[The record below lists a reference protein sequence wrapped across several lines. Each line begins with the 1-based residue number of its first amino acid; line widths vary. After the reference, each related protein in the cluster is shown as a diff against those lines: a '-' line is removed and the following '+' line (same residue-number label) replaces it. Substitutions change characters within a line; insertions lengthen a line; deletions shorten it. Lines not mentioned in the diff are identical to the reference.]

1 MSVMDNAQIAQ
12 IGSVDEPRIFTLT
25 EAQDLFPL
33 VRRITADA
41 YEELQPVK
49 QTLRNMMSTDPRIV
63 KIENAYEEIVK
74 RWVNKMERL
83 GLVVKGLWLVD
94 FDTGDGYLCW
104 KYPELQINH
113 YHEYTTGFAG
123 RRGLDEVIEEIDP
136 DWA

>member
-1 MSVMDNAQIAQ
+1 MSVVNNAQIAQ
-12 IGSVDEPRIFTLT
+12 IGSVDEPRIFTLA
-25 EAQDLFPL
+25 EARDLFPL

-41 YEELQPVK
+41 CQELQPVK
-49 QTLRNMMSTDPRIV
+49 QTLRNMLSTDPRIV
-63 KIENAYEEIVK
+63 KIEKAYEDIVK

-123 RRGLDEVIEEIDP
+123 RRGLGEVIEEIDP

>member
-1 MSVMDNAQIAQ
+1 MSFINNAQIAQ
-12 IGSVDEPRIFTLT
+12 IGSVDEPRIFNLA
-25 EAQDLFPL
+25 EARDLFPL

-49 QTLRNMMSTDPRIV
+49 QRLRNMLATDPRIV
-63 KIENAYEEIVK
+63 KVEKSYEEIVK
-74 RWVNKMERL
+74 RWVSKMERL

-104 KYPELQINH
+104 KYPELQIAH
-113 YHEYTTGFAG
+113 YHDYTSGFAG
-123 RRGLDEVIEEIDP
+123 RRSLDDIIEEIDP